1 MHRETVTNI
10 NILTGI
16 SHLDDGFAIQ
26 NGDSG
31 TWVVSK
37 RWDSE
42 LLPMITVYGQIIAD
56 DIFGDIYMIPMS
68 KIIEDMEKLLDATV
82 TLPRSSQELQKAL
95 LTQIYSEQWQSQAR
109 LRNASPSL
117 SPSSAYDHGSNFNQN
132 KHSSGNAVVTVG
144 NESSEPRNSPVFRIV
159 SYQKENSKS
168 PEPELE
174 QGHDFKKAPIQEPLT
189 ESEDPRSRQIN
200 NTEDYWNTHYWDE
213 NLVVDSGLATRYGEH
228 ARYDEHKSGASM
240 YQQSA
245 EMMETVY
252 PDAEYLWSTYSAV
265 PADDNVDVPFNDEK
279 DDEAMD
285 IVEHSDRGMIIQS
298 STNIVQSASPS
309 TPWRSAEHP
318 RTPDITPASPQRS
331 TSRLPRRRPHKSPR
345 SRTAA
350 QSRTA
355 PYSRPASRSH
365 VFSYS
370 QTPPPPAASSAG
382 SKKRA

>member
-1 MHRETVTNI
+1 MTTVD
-10 NILTGI
+10 ILTGL

-42 LLPMITVYGQIIAD
+42 LLPMVTVYGQIIAD
-56 DIFGDIYMIPMS
+56 DVFGDIYMIPMS
-68 KIIEDMEKLLDATV
+68 RIIEDMEKLLDATV

-95 LTQIYSEQWQSQAR
+95 LTQIYREQWQSEVR
-109 LRNASPSL
+109 PRNASSSL
-117 SPSSAYDHGSNFNQN
+117 SPSSTYDHGSKFNKR
-132 KHSSGNAVVTVG
+132 KHSSGNAVVTMRNQSG
-144 NESSEPRNSPVFRIV
+144 EPRSSPVVRVI
-159 SYQKENSKS
+159 SYQKEDFGSS
-168 PEPELE
+168 EPELE
-174 QGHDFKKAPIQEPLT
+174 QGHNSEKAPIEEPLT
-189 ESEDPRSRQIN
+189 ESEDPRLRQIN
-200 NTEDYWNTHYWDE
+200 DTEDYWNNHHWDE
-213 NLVVDSGLATRYGEH
+213 NLVVGSPLATLD
-228 ARYDEHKSGASM
+228 DEHESGASM

-252 PDAEYLWSTYSAV
+252 PDAQYAWSTYSTV
-265 PADDNVDVPFNDEK
+265 PADDNVDVPFNDEEN
-279 DDEAMD
+279 DDAME
-285 IVEHSDRGMIIQS
+285 IVDHSDRDMIIQS

-318 RTPDITPASPQRS
+318 RTPDMTPASAQRS
-331 TSRLPRRRPHKSPR
+331 ISRLPRRRPHTGPR
-345 SRTAA
+345 TRTAA

-370 QTPPPPAASSAG
+370 QTPPPPATSSAG
-382 SKKRA
+382 SKKRV